1 MSRRE
6 HMGARAPGDA
16 ATAHARGRRV
26 PAADS
31 VAVSRGVGL
40 HGRDPR
46 AGALVAPRAGGAAV
60 GAARLASG
68 ASVAV
73 DSSAVLADADRVGV
87 GSVEA
92 RGAACGGGTG
102 DDGACAGGV
111 CVTPGPLVGCVE
123 RSCPICG
130 ASSCHPV
137 DFAVLTVSS
146 WWDGTRQR
154 PARSVLVCTR
164 CLAGDL
170 PPMGSARIV
179 AAGVSALL
187 GGGL

>member
-1 MSRRE
+1 
-6 HMGARAPGDA
+6 MG
-16 ATAHARGRRV
+16 V
-26 PAADS
+26 
-31 VAVSRGVGL
+31 

-60 GAARLASG
+60 GAGRVASG

-73 DSSAVLADADRVGV
+73 DPSAVLAVAGGVGV
-87 GSVEA
+87 RAVEA
-92 RGAACGGGTG
+92 RGAACGGGDRDG
-102 DDGACAGGV
+102 GACAGGV

-154 PARSVLVCTR
+154 PARAVLVCTR
-164 CLAGDL
+164 CLGGDL
-170 PPMGSARIV
+170 PPMGSARVV